1 MRSTWAQ
8 PSLSRDFALLSAAIL
23 FVLSIISTVVTFT
36 TYAAHSTQLT
46 GEMEKES
53 VRVESALNAEME
65 NASYTLTSLGKQI
78 VLDPD
83 RNLIKLAQILKSFD
97 SKDYIY
103 SILSWVNPDQLLVV
117 SSNKGVLEKPIDI
130 SDRDYVKKSF
140 ADPWKMAIGR
150 PIEGRVSGRW
160 VIPVSMGITDY
171 TGKFIGTIMISIDIN
186 MLTERISNLVKRDGL
201 SFAILSKTMIPLAQ
215 VSDDKDFVANNF
227 PLQKLVN
234 VNFSKN
240 PSGLVSQVNM
250 FWNTGNYTFYRAS
263 ANYPYI
269 VLLGYDPRY
278 SDQTVRGLLW
288 WRLLQVMAMA
298 VFFVAFLW
306 IVRVRMIKPVIEMTS
321 IATSVAKGEACAILP
336 RGGPVEIEG
345 LALQIRKISEY
356 IEETKRIQD
365 ELRNKMFMLKKAKE
379 QADID
384 RRSQSEFLAYVCQEM
399 RTPLN
404 NIIGGAQVMKDQL
417 YGPMEN
423 RKYRQYA
430 ADIYTTGN
438 ILIDSTQDLLTLAK
452 AEMDYIELVE
462 KPVEIAGSINKAL
475 RFLSDKMQVE
485 KLGIKVQLQDPMP
498 RLIADEFR
506 LQQILMNLLLH
517 ALSHA
522 LPESA
527 ILLEAKVVSESRDK
541 TYFAFVINSNGKPLY
556 TNAELFALAEKLS
569 QAPEYRPG
577 SKVAELLKEQTD
589 VSLELAKTLVALH
602 HGTININKS
611 TDGTIAITLFF
622 GGNRVR
628 FADTTDK

>member
-1 MRSTWAQ
+1 MKSPWAQ
-8 PSLSRDFALLSAAIL
+8 PSLSRDFALLSLAIL
-23 FVLSIISTVVTFT
+23 FVLSVISAVVTISTYST
-36 TYAAHSTQLT
+36 HS
-46 GEMEKES
+46 ERVANDMEKES
-53 VRVESALNAEME
+53 IRIEQALNTEME
-65 NASYTLTSLGKQI
+65 NANYTLTSLGKHI
-78 VLDPD
+78 VLDQD

-97 SKDYIY
+97 SKEYIY
-103 SILSWVNPDQLLVV
+103 SILSWVNPEQLLVV

-201 SFAILSKTMIPLAQ
+201 SFAILSKTLIPLAQ
-215 VSDDKDFVANNF
+215 VSDDKDFVSNNF
-227 PLQKLVN
+227 PLPKLVN

-240 PSGLVSQVNM
+240 PSGMVSQINM
-250 FWNTGNYTFYRAS
+250 LWNTGSYTYYRAS
-263 ANYPYI
+263 PNYPYI
-269 VLLGYDPRY
+269 ILLGYDARY
-278 SDQTVRGLLW
+278 NDEAVRGLLW
-288 WRLLQVMAMA
+288 WRLLMVVAVA
-298 VFFVAFLW
+298 VFLVTFLW
-306 IVRVRMIKPVIEMTS
+306 IVRIRMIRPIIDMTS
-321 IATSVAKGEACAILP
+321 IAASVAKGEACAIMA

-345 LALQIRKISEY
+345 LAVQIRRISEY

-379 QADID
+379 HADID

-417 YGPMEN
+417 YGPLEN

-430 ADIYTTGN
+430 SDIYTTGN
-438 ILIDSTQDLLTLAK
+438 ILIDSTQDLLTIAK

-462 KPVEIAGSINKAL
+462 KPVEIAGAINKAL

-498 RLIADEFR
+498 KLIADEFR

-517 ALSHA
+517 ALGHA
-522 LPESA
+522 LPEST
-527 ILLEAKVVSESRDK
+527 ILMEAKLISENREK
-541 TYFAFVINSNGKPLY
+541 MYFAFVISSRGTPLY
-556 TNAELFALAEKLS
+556 TNAELFALAERLNHN
-569 QAPEYRPG
+569 PEYRAS
-577 SKVAELLKEQTD
+577 SKIMELLKEQTD
-589 VSLELAKTLVALH
+589 ISLELAKTLITLH
-602 HGTININKS
+602 QGTIDINKS
-611 TDGTIAITLFF
+611 TDGTIAIALFF
-622 GGNRVR
+622 NGNRVR
-628 FADTTDK
+628 FSESSDK

>member
-23 FVLSIISTVVTFT
+23 FILIMISTVVTIT
-36 TYAAHSTQLT
+36 TYSSHFEHVSN
-46 GEMEKES
+46 EMAKES
-53 VRVESALNAEME
+53 IRIEQTINAEMQ
-65 NASYTLTSLGKQI
+65 NASYTLTSLGKHI

-83 RNLIKLAQILKSFD
+83 RNLTKLAQIMKSFD

-103 SILSWVNPDQLLVV
+103 SILSWVNPEQLLVV

-140 ADPWKMAIGR
+140 ADPWKMEIGR

-186 MLTERISNLVKRDGL
+186 MLSDRISNLTKRDGL
-201 SFAILSKTMIPLAQ
+201 SFAILSKTLIPLAQ
-215 VSDDKDFVANNF
+215 VSDDKDFVSNNF
-227 PLQKLVN
+227 PLPKLVN

-240 PSGLVSQVNM
+240 PNGILSQMNLL
-250 FWNTGNYTFYRAS
+250 WNTGSYTYYRAS
-263 ANYPYI
+263 TSYPYI
-269 VLLGYDPRY
+269 VLLGYDARY
-278 SDQTVRGLLW
+278 SDEAVRGLLW
-288 WRLLQVMAMA
+288 WRLVQVVAMA
-298 VFFVAFLW
+298 LFFVAFLW
-306 IVRVRMIKPVIEMTS
+306 IVRVRMIKPVIEMTN
-321 IATSVAKGEACAILP
+321 IAASVAKGEACAIMAQ
-336 RGGPVEIEG
+336 GGPIEIEG
-345 LALQIRKISEY
+345 LANQIRRISEY
-356 IEETKRIQD
+356 IEESKRIQD

-379 QADID
+379 QADIN

-430 ADIYTTGN
+430 SDIYTTGN
-438 ILIDSTQDLLTLAK
+438 VLIDSTQDLLTLSK

-462 KPVEIAGSINKAL
+462 KPVEIAGAINKAL

-485 KLGIKVQLQDPMP
+485 KLGIKVQLQEPMP
-498 RLIADEFR
+498 KIIADEFR

-522 LPESA
+522 LPEST
-527 ILLEAKVVSESRDK
+527 ILLEAKLITESRDK
-541 TYFAFVINSNGKPLY
+541 MYFAFVINSSGKPLY
-556 TNAELFALAEKLS
+556 TNSELLALADKLY
-569 QAPEYRPG
+569 QTGEYRSS
-577 SKVAELLKEQTD
+577 SKLIELLKEQTD
-589 VSLELAKTLVALH
+589 ISLELAKTLINLH
-602 HGTININKS
+602 QGAIKIQKSNDNTIS
-611 TDGTIAITLFF
+611 IAIFF
-622 GGNRVR
+622 SGNRVR
-628 FADTTDK
+628 FSEMAEK

>member
-1 MRSTWAQ
+1 MKNSWAQ
-8 PSLSRDFALLSAAIL
+8 PSLSRDFALLSVAIL
-23 FVLSIISTVVTFT
+23 FVLSVISTVVTFT
-36 TYAAHSTQLT
+36 TYAAHSEHVAQ
-46 GEMEKES
+46 EMDKES
-53 VRVESALNAEME
+53 LRIEQALNAEME
-65 NASYTLTSLGKQI
+65 TANYTLASLGKQI

-83 RNLIKLAQILKSFD
+83 RNLTRLAQILKSFD

-103 SILSWVNPDQLLVV
+103 SILSWVDPNQMLVV
-117 SSNKGVLEKPIDI
+117 SSNKGVLEKPVDI

-171 TGKFIGTIMISIDIN
+171 TGKYIGTIMISIDIG
-186 MLTERISNLVKRDGL
+186 MLTGRIGNLVKREGL

-234 VNFSKN
+234 VNFSHN
-240 PSGLVSQVNM
+240 PSGLLSQANM
-250 FWNTGNYTFYRAS
+250 FWNTGNYTYYRAS
-263 ANYPYI
+263 STYPYI
-269 VLLGYDPRY
+269 VLLGYDTRY
-278 SDQTVRGLLW
+278 SDETMRGLLW
-288 WRLLQVMAMA
+288 WRLLQVLAMA

-306 IVRVRMIKPVIEMTS
+306 IVRVRMIRPLVEM
-321 IATSVAKGEACAILP
+321 ATVAGAVAKGEACAIFP

-345 LALQIRKISEY
+345 LAVQIRKISEY
-356 IEETKRIQD
+356 IEETKRIRD
-365 ELRNKMFMLKKAKE
+365 ELRNKMFMLKKAKD
-379 QADID
+379 QADIE

-417 YGPMEN
+417 YGPLEN

-462 KPVEIAGSINKAL
+462 KPVEIAGAINKAL
-475 RFLSDKMQVE
+475 RFLADKMQVE

-498 RLIADEFR
+498 RLVADEFR

-522 LPESA
+522 LPEST
-527 ILLEAKVVSESRDK
+527 ILLEARLVAESRDK
-541 TYFAFVINSNGKPLY
+541 TFFAFVITSNGRPLY
-556 TNAELFALAEKLS
+556 SNSELFALAEKLS
-569 QAPEYRPG
+569 QTPEYRPG
-577 SKVAELLKEQTD
+577 AKIQDLLKEHTD
-589 VSLELAKTLVALH
+589 ISLELAKTLVALH
-602 HGTININKS
+602 HGIVHINKS
-611 TDGTIAITLFF
+611 TDGTIAIMLFF

-628 FADTTDK
+628 FAESTDK

>member
-1 MRSTWAQ
+1 MKSTWAQ

-23 FVLSIISTVVTFT
+23 FILILISTVVTIT
-36 TYAAHSTQLT
+36 TYTAHSQQVTND
-46 GEMEKES
+46 MSKES
-53 VRVESALNAEME
+53 FRIEQTLNAEME
-65 NASYTLTSLGKQI
+65 NANYALTSLGKQI
-78 VLDPD
+78 VLDPE

-103 SILSWVNPDQLLVV
+103 SILSWIDPQQLLVV
-117 SSNKGVLEKPIDI
+117 SSNKGVLEKPIDL

-171 TGKFIGTIMISIDIN
+171 TGKFIGTIMVSIDIN
-186 MLTERISNLVKRDGL
+186 MLTERISNLTKRDGL
-201 SFAILSKTMIPLAQ
+201 SFAILSKTLIPLAQ
-215 VSDDKDFVANNF
+215 VSDDKDFVSNNF
-227 PLQKLVN
+227 PLPKLVN
-234 VNFSKN
+234 VNFTKN
-240 PSGLVSQVNM
+240 PTGLLSQVNM
-250 FWNTGNYTFYRAS
+250 LWNTGSYTYYRAS
-263 ANYPYI
+263 PSYPYI
-269 VLLGYDPRY
+269 VLLGYDTRY
-278 SDQTVRGLLW
+278 SDQAVRGLLW
-288 WRLLQVMAMA
+288 WRLLQVVAMA
-298 VFFVAFLW
+298 VFFVAFMW
-306 IVRVRMIKPVIEMTS
+306 IVRVRMIKPVIEMTT
-321 IATSVAKGEACAILP
+321 IAASVAKGEACAIMP

-345 LALQIRKISEY
+345 LAIQIRRISEY

-384 RRSQSEFLAYVCQEM
+384 RRSQSEFLAYICQEM

-462 KPVEIAGSINKAL
+462 KPVEIAGAINKAL

-485 KLGIKVQLQDPMP
+485 KLGIKVQMQDPMP
-498 RLIADEFR
+498 KLIADEFR

-517 ALSHA
+517 ALRYA
-522 LPESA
+522 MPEST
-527 ILLEAKVVSESRDK
+527 ILLEAKLVSESRDK
-541 TYFAFVINSNGKPLY
+541 MYFAFVINSSGKPLY
-556 TNAELFALAEKLS
+556 TNQELFALAEKLA
-569 QAPEYRPG
+569 QMNEYRPS
-577 SKVAELLKEQTD
+577 SKVIELLKEQTD
-589 VSLELAKTLVALH
+589 VSLELARTLVALH
-602 HGTININKS
+602 LGTMDIHKS
-611 TDGTIAITLFF
+611 SDDTISIAVFF
-622 GGNRVR
+622 SGNRVR
-628 FADTTDK
+628 FLENSEK

>member
-1 MRSTWAQ
+1 MKSPWAQ
-8 PSLSRDFALLSAAIL
+8 PSLSRDFALLSLAIL
-23 FVLSIISTVVTFT
+23 FVLSVISAVVTISTYST
-36 TYAAHSTQLT
+36 HS
-46 GEMEKES
+46 ERVANDMEKES
-53 VRVESALNAEME
+53 IRIEQALNTEME
-65 NASYTLTSLGKQI
+65 NANYTLTSLGKHI
-78 VLDPD
+78 VLDQD

-97 SKDYIY
+97 SKEYIY
-103 SILSWVNPDQLLVV
+103 SILSWVNPEQLLVV

-201 SFAILSKTMIPLAQ
+201 SFAILNKTLIPLAQ
-215 VSDDKDFVANNF
+215 VSDDKDFVSNNF
-227 PLQKLVN
+227 PLPKLVN

-240 PSGLVSQVNM
+240 PSGMVSQINM
-250 FWNTGNYTFYRAS
+250 LWNTGSYTYYRAS
-263 ANYPYI
+263 LNYPYI
-269 VLLGYDPRY
+269 ILLGYDARY
-278 SDQTVRGLLW
+278 NDEAVRGLLW
-288 WRLLQVMAMA
+288 WRLLMVVAVA
-298 VFFVAFLW
+298 VFLVTFLW
-306 IVRVRMIKPVIEMTS
+306 IVRIRMIRPIIDMTS
-321 IATSVAKGEACAILP
+321 IAASVAKGEACAIMA

-345 LALQIRKISEY
+345 LAVQIRRISEY

-379 QADID
+379 YADID

-417 YGPMEN
+417 YGPLEN

-430 ADIYTTGN
+430 SDIYTTGN
-438 ILIDSTQDLLTLAK
+438 ILIDSTQDLLTIAK

-462 KPVEIAGSINKAL
+462 KPVEIAGAINKAL

-498 RLIADEFR
+498 KLIADEFR

-517 ALSHA
+517 ALGHA
-522 LPESA
+522 LPEST
-527 ILLEAKVVSESRDK
+527 ILMEAKLISENREK
-541 TYFAFVINSNGKPLY
+541 MYFAFVISSRGTPLY
-556 TNAELFALAEKLS
+556 NNAELFALAEKLNHT
-569 QAPEYRPG
+569 PEYRAS
-577 SKVAELLKEQTD
+577 SKIMELLKEQTD
-589 VSLELAKTLVALH
+589 ISLELAKTLITLH
-602 HGTININKS
+602 QGTIDINKS
-611 TDGTIAITLFF
+611 TDGTIVIALFF
-622 GGNRVR
+622 SGNRVR
-628 FADTTDK
+628 FSESSDK

>member
-1 MRSTWAQ
+1 MRSPWAQ
-8 PSLSRDFALLSAAIL
+8 PSLSRDFALLSAAVL
-23 FVLSIISTVVTFT
+23 FVLILISTAVTIT
-36 TYAAHSTQLT
+36 TYSTHAQRVT
-46 GEMEKES
+46 HEIAKES
-53 VRVESALNAEME
+53 IRIEQVINAEME
-65 NASYTLTSLGKQI
+65 NASYTLTSLGKHI
-78 VLDPD
+78 VLDQE
-83 RNLIKLAQILKSFD
+83 RNLTKLAQILKSFD
-97 SKDYIY
+97 SKDYVY
-103 SILSWVNPDQLLVV
+103 SILSWVNPEQMLVV

-186 MLTERISNLVKRDGL
+186 MLSERISNLTKRDGL
-201 SFAILSKTMIPLAQ
+201 SFAILSKTLIPLAQ
-215 VSDDKDFVANNF
+215 VSDDRDFVSNHF
-227 PLQKLVN
+227 PLPKLVN

-240 PSGLVSQVNM
+240 PSGLLSQMNQI
-250 FWNTGNYTFYRAS
+250 WNTGNYTYYRAS
-263 ANYPYI
+263 SVYPYI
-269 VLLGYDPRY
+269 VLLGYDARY
-278 SDQTVRGLLW
+278 SDEALRGLLW
-288 WRLLQVMAMA
+288 WRLLQVIAMA
-298 VFFVAFLW
+298 VFFVAFMW
-306 IVRVRMIKPVIEMTS
+306 IVRVRMIRPVVEMTQVAS
-321 IATSVAKGEACAILP
+321 AVAKGQACAVMQ
-336 RGGPVEIEG
+336 RKGPVEIEN
-345 LALQIRKISEY
+345 LAMQIRRISEY
-356 IEETKRIQD
+356 IEESKRIQD

-438 ILIDSTQDLLTLAK
+438 VLIDTTQDLLTLAK

-462 KPVEIAGSINKAL
+462 KPMEIAGAINKAL
-475 RFLSDKMQVE
+475 RFLADKMQVD

-517 ALSHA
+517 ALGHA
-522 LPESA
+522 LPEST
-527 ILLEAKVVSESRDK
+527 ILLEAKLVSENRDK
-541 TYFAFVINSNGKPLY
+541 MYLVFTINSSGKALH
-556 TNAELFALAEKLS
+556 NSAELFALGEKLS
-569 QAPEYRPG
+569 HTVEQRTS
-577 SKVAELLKEQTD
+577 SKVMELLKEQTD
-589 VSLELAKTLVALH
+589 ISLELAKTLISLH
-602 HGTININKS
+602 HGFIDISKS
-611 TDGTIAITLFF
+611 PDNAISIAAFF
-622 GGNRVR
+622 SGNRVR
-628 FADTTDK
+628 FSETPEK